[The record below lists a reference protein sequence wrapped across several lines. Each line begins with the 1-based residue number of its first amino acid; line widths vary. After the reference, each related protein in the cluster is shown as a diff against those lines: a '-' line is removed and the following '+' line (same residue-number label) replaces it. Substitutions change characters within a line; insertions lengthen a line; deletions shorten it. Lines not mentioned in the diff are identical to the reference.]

1 MTYPNGLKKPSEHL
15 ADVLAGRVS
24 LEAADE
30 SVRMMLVRVVYERAA
45 KVLAAGDRDA
55 RAKAL
60 DAVEPAIR
68 SAVEAKARELF
79 EMRKAKV

>member
-1 MTYPNGLKKPSEHL
+1 MTYSNGLKKPSEHL

-24 LEAADE
+24 LEAADS
-30 SVRMMLVRVVYERAA
+30 SVKMMLVRAIWERAA

-68 SAVEAKARELF
+68 AAVEAKAREIF
-79 EMRKAKV
+79 DMRKAR